1 MKKRFIFLLS
11 FFAIFFCSCKKTR
24 SLDELLGEE
33 FGFYITKNL
42 TNIALTFLYNI
53 DSEWQTPN
61 SFCYS
66 KILSYEKIKDRLLL
80 TVEYSNR
87 IIRGDP
93 KICYYDWR
101 YPLKSTVVLTPE
113 IIEKMIAAEKSYK
126 PYQYFV
132 SDEEQSP
139 STCNALVI
147 TDNLRIRAEPNLD
160 STTEIIGKL
169 KKWDDIQLV
178 DCTKEKTK
186 IDNLEYPWYKVHLSD
201 GKEGWVFGGFA
212 KIYFL
217 EKDKTAIIKAFEQDG
232 SEYTNQFVTPEG
244 FY

>member
-1 MKKRFIFLLS
+1 MKKIFWLLIGIIV
-11 FFAIFFCSCKKTR
+11 FLGCKKAR
-24 SLDELLGEE
+24 SLDELLREE
-33 FGFYITKNL
+33 FGFSIHEQNKQFFLAGAYCINNEWHTDYTDSYYSIIKNEEKGDSL
-42 TNIALTFLYNI
+42 FLTF
-53 DSEWQTPN
+53 
-61 SFCYS
+61 
-66 KILSYEKIKDRLLL
+66 
-80 TVEYSNR
+80 EYSNKV
-87 IIRGDP
+87 IRGDP
-93 KICYYDWR
+93 KFCYYDWR

-126 PYQYFV
+126 SYQYFV

-139 STCNALVI
+139 STCNAFVI

-217 EKDKTAIIKAFEQDG
+217 EKDKTAIKKAFEQDG